1 MKNRH
6 QTTKSATP
14 PGGPSTINGIL
25 YQMLWCLL
33 RAVELYV
40 EQPIVTDIAHG
51 PTAVVLRL
59 EPRDGG
65 NVQELGNKTRRVIQL
80 KTRSNHRTWSLHETI
95 KTVLPDLY
103 RAIDSPEDDTCYD
116 FVTEGRMGRW
126 QEVYSF
132 FQSLGSRMP
141 GDIPFEVLDNEHEIK
156 FSRRV
161 THHEKDGQNGN
172 AVRLLSEGAYTEAS
186 LFEEI
191 VRYLRTTTAVP
202 QDEPI
207 ENTRLNL
214 WHLLS
219 HFRFIGQ
226 LALRSIQEEIDEQL
240 TDLVDRKEQIPEKRG
255 ALLELLLTHATRGD
269 ATIQTDA
276 LLRRVGLNVKPAYR
290 TI

>member
-6 QTTKSATP
+6 QTTKSAAP

-40 EQPIVTDIAHG
+40 ESIVTNTDNR

-65 NVQELGNKTRRVIQL
+65 DVQELGNKTRRVIQL

-126 QEVYSF
+126 QEVYTH
-132 FQSLGSRMP
+132 
-141 GDIPFEVLDNEHEIK
+141 DAYAIK
-156 FSRRV
+156 VSNDQGG
-161 THHEKDGQNGN
+161 ESK
-172 AVRLLSEGAYTEAS
+172 
-186 LFEEI
+186 
-191 VRYLRTTTAVP
+191 
-202 QDEPI
+202 
-207 ENTRLNL
+207 
-214 WHLLS
+214 
-219 HFRFIGQ
+219 IGP
-226 LALRSIQEEIDEQL
+226 S
-240 TDLVDRKEQIPEKRG
+240 
-255 ALLELLLTHATRGD
+255 
-269 ATIQTDA
+269 
-276 LLRRVGLNVKPAYR
+276 
-290 TI
+290 